1 MAEPWLKEG
10 RDGYFIRIDS
20 PSDLHI
26 WPEVHRIPQAFRT
39 HRSLEQYRKSGSVA
53 FIAKRCAEA
62 ASACYEAGLFHY
74 SDSGE
79 ESVLS
84 VMRLNAAA
92 AYLAIGMPGHALA
105 HAQAALPQDL
115 SATQRQKRLYREAL
129 SLYRLQRYEDCV
141 AALVSCSSDAGPEP
155 LALLQRAHRRLHE
168 VQTGRY
174 DWQALYASPPKADD
188 EDVAEY
194 CGPVET
200 RHFKGKGRGLISTRA
215 INTGELLLVAQSLA
229 LVHPDKGRRSLTLGL
244 NLVSESLD
252 TYTQVEVVGRL
263 IDRAADDG
271 NLAYRLANLYAGS
284 EDGFAE
290 PTLPGSAPSRA
301 AFGTGIDAGRLE
313 GICTFNS
320 FKPECIT
327 RGFEASDE
335 HEDLEEQHLHSSS
348 ALYHLPSMIN
358 HACIGN
364 ASFVFFGDVLVVRA
378 CRNMEAGTEVLFS

>member
-1 MAEPWLKEG
+1 MP
-10 RDGYFIRIDS
+10 
-20 PSDLHI
+20 H
-26 WPEVHRIPQAFRT
+26 AFRT
-39 HRSLEQYRKSGSVA
+39 RRSLEQYRKSGSVA
-53 FIAKRCAEA
+53 FTAKRYAEA

-92 AYLAIGMPGHALA
+92 AYLAIGMPGRALA
-105 HAQAALPQDL
+105 HAQAALPQYL
-115 SATQRQKRLYREAL
+115 SAAQRQKRNYREAL
-129 SLYRLQRYEDCV
+129 SFYRLHRYEECV
-141 AALVSCSSDAGPEP
+141 EALESCGSEAGPEP
-155 LALLQRAHRRLHE
+155 RALMLRAHRRLHE
-168 VQTGRY
+168 ANTGQY
-174 DWQALYASPPKADD
+174 DWQALYASPPKSDD
-188 EDVAEY
+188 ADVAEY
-194 CGPVET
+194 RGPVET
-200 RHFKGKGRGLISTRA
+200 GLIKGKGRGLVSTRA
-215 INTGELLLVAQSLA
+215 ISTGALLLVAQPLA
-229 LVHPDKGRRSLTLGL
+229 LVHPDKGRRSITLGL
-244 NLVSESLD
+244 NLASESLD

-271 NLAYRLANLYAGS
+271 SMASKLADLYAGP

-290 PTLPGSAPSRA
+290 PRLRGLVYTTAAIGSG
-301 AFGTGIDAGRLE
+301 FDAGRLE
-313 GICTFNS
+313 GICTYNS

-335 HEDLEEQHLHSSS
+335 REEVEEQHLHSPS